1 MKKGAYLK
9 ENRSPEEYNK
19 TSRLTVEERQS
30 RKAKRLRKQKRRK
43 QLLFSIAILLAF
55 FIVLSVTLVIIHQK
69 NPLEGKWYMDE
80 VTAYE
85 FYDDG
90 KGAMV
95 LPSAEYEFT
104 YSITD
109 NNLSIDFNYEGAKD
123 AQYIFTIE
131 GNTLT
136 LEGGNT
142 TTQGTYVLSKS
153 E

>member
-1 MKKGAYLK
+1 MKKGLYEK
-9 ENRSPEEYNK
+9 EHNDLSGNNKGNRI
-19 TSRLTVEERQS
+19 TTEERQKL
-30 RKAKRLRKQKRRK
+30 KAKPLRKQKHRK
-43 QLLFSIAILLAF
+43 QLFFGIGIMLCLIIIVL
-55 FIVLSVTLVIIHQK
+55 FIVGRKS
-69 NPLEGKWYMDE
+69 PLEGKWYMDE

-85 FYDDG
+85 FYDGG

-109 NNLSIDFNYEGAKD
+109 NNLSIDFTYEGAKD

-136 LEGGNT
+136 LEGGNA

-153 E
+153 AQ